1 MRRRPG
7 LARNGFCLRAAAAL
21 LAVGLTILP
30 ASAQSQR
37 ERWNTPTPPFRI
49 LEGIYYVGTEG
60 LGAYLFTSK
69 NGHVLLDG
77 ALPESA
83 SQIEASIAAL
93 GFRLS
98 DVKILLNSH
107 AHFDHSGGL
116 AQLKAATGARLI
128 AHAAD
133 RSALEGGF
141 YAGSEMAKA
150 LGAPPV
156 KVDQTVR
163 DGDVVRLGDIALTAR
178 HTPGHSP
185 GCTSWEMRTTE
196 QGSELNVLV
205 FCSASVAANRITPP
219 LQYPGIVEDYRRTFR
234 TASSLKVDVF
244 LAPHPEFFDMT
255 AKRAAL
261 SRSTGSNPFIDPNA
275 FSSFIARQE
284 ADFERELERRT
295 QDAAKSARP

>member
-1 MRRRPG
+1 MSGKLSFAGKG
-7 LARNGFCLRAAAAL
+7 LWLRAAAAL
-21 LAVGLTILP
+21 TAAGLMTSPAV
-30 ASAQSQR
+30 AQSQR
-37 ERWNTPTPPFRI
+37 ERWNTPTSPFKI

-69 NGHVLLDG
+69 DGHVLLDG

-83 SQIEASIAAL
+83 SQIEASITAL

-116 AQLKAATGARLI
+116 AQLKAATGAKLI

-141 YAGSEMAKA
+141 YAGSEMVKA

-163 DGDVVRLGDIALTAR
+163 DGDVVRLGDLSLTAR

-185 GCTSWEMRTTE
+185 GCTSWEMRTNE

-234 TASSLKVDVF
+234 TASGLKVDVF

-261 SRSTGSNPFIDPNA
+261 SRSPSSNPFIDRNA
-275 FSSFIARQE
+275 FPAFIAQQE

-295 QDAAKSARP
+295 QNAGQGARP